1 MESSKPHVDGS
12 DSRPH
17 GTDVQSSRRTL
28 GRESERKQPLALGV
42 NHQPSS
48 VRSLQSVLLK
58 LDVLL
63 FFTLLG
69 ATGFAV
75 LYVGRGKV
83 FELRPRPF
91 FLADTTLWVRHNLIH
106 NGL

>member
-1 MESSKPHVDGS
+1 MESNKPHVDGS
-12 DSRPH
+12 RSRRQ
-17 GTDVQSSRRTL
+17 GTDGHSSRSSV
-28 GRESERKQPLALGV
+28 GRGSELNRPSALGV
-42 NHQPSS
+42 NHQLSR
-48 VRSLQSVLLK
+48 VRSLQSVLLQ

-75 LYVGRGKV
+75 LFVGRGEV
-83 FELRPRPF
+83 FELKPRPF